1 MDKPA
6 FSLFR
11 SSKNGM
17 ESKGLNDFAKHA
29 LQEICQQEWVREK
42 FLKDVDHLFTSD
54 LLIDP
59 MLSNKQVICCW
70 GLALFKTLGQDQGLS
85 EFSWRGA
92 GGCNGVSEE
101 GEDVCD
107 KGTSSR
113 EHV

>member
-70 GLALFKTLGQDQGLS
+70 GLALFKTLFGSG
-85 EFSWRGA
+85 
-92 GGCNGVSEE
+92 
-101 GEDVCD
+101 
-107 KGTSSR
+107 SR
-113 EHV
+113 IIRV